1 MIYIYDHHGRKKQ
14 GGSMDDCKKASE
26 MGAIGEITPEFRQTL
41 NETRQAL
48 KGSER
53 RKFMAKIVRLL
64 GPGGQRRAERE
75 LGWNRGA
82 IVKGEKELSSSF
94 DCVDNFSGRGR
105 KPTEHRLSNLSA
117 DIKSIVEPLSQ
128 ADPTF
133 RTDQSYCPLTAG
145 EVRRRLIDEMGYDDR
160 LLPTER
166 TIRTKLNQLG
176 FKPQKTA
183 KTKPKKK

>member
-1 MIYIYDHHGRKKQ
+1 
-14 GGSMDDCKKASE
+14 MDDCKKVSE
-26 MGAIGEITPEFRQTL
+26 QGAIGEITPEMKQTL
-41 NETRQAL
+41 NETRNAL

-53 RKFMAKIVRLL
+53 RKFMAKIVRLM

-82 IVKGEKELSSSF
+82 IVKGEKELSSGF

-105 KPTEHRLSNLSA
+105 KPSEHHLPDLLD
-117 DIKSIVEPLSQ
+117 DIGSIVEPLSQ

-145 EVRRRLIDEMGYDDR
+145 EVRRRLTEEIGYEDR

-166 TIRTKLNQLG
+166 TIRTKLNELG